1 MSKPK
6 NYFVNF
12 KKIETG
18 GLSRGILVQAKCER
32 SALFYINATYLNAKY
47 KNEVWKI
54 NRLVEINNKV
64 YNRLKHLE
72 ELRIKKEKEYEER
85 AKNKRSK
92 NKRSKKYD
100 KEIMKHVALLASC
113 IPGPYRGGL

>member
-12 KKIETG
+12 KKIEDG
-18 GLSRGILVQAKCER
+18 KLSRGVLIQAKCER

-47 KNEVWKI
+47 KNEIWQL
-54 NRLVEINNKV
+54 NRLVEINDKV

-72 ELRIKKEKEYEER
+72 ELRIKREKEHEER
-85 AKNKRSK
+85 TKSK
-92 NKRSKKYD
+92 KSKKYE
-100 KEIMKHVALLASC
+100 KEIIKHVALLTSC
-113 IPGPYRGGL
+113 IPGPYGGGL